1 MITRNCCRQN
11 CHTVGKNNWKVFTS
25 SKIDTTVE
33 LAFVGRDA
41 TTWKYIRTIFNVSS
55 EGLSLETLKF
65 FLYIFRQLHP
75 YSNIFSAV
83 RNGCRLCISYLC
95 LFWKYSMYV
104 IASPLTHIINLS
116 ISSGIFLIL
125 WKLPVSYNKSGDHR
139 LFQNYSQ
146 CYLFFLSYWKLR
158 VVYKRILDPFLISHV
173 YFFNNQYG
181 FRKNNLTSLAL
192 MHLCEKITSAI
203 DRWYDWNLP
212 SSF

>member
-1 MITRNCCRQN
+1 MQLPENIYGQFSTFRAKAFPSKRWN
-11 CHTVGKNNWKVFTS
+11 S
-25 SKIDTTVE
+25 SYIFSGSCITTVMRSGTAE
-33 LAFVGRDA
+33 A
-41 TTWKYIRTIFNVSS
+41 I
-55 EGLSLETLKF
+55 
-65 FLYIFRQLHP
+65 
-75 YSNIFSAV
+75 
-83 RNGCRLCISYLC
+83 CISYLR
-95 LFWKYSMYV
+95 LLWKDSMYV